1 MSDRIAVYGTL
12 LPGAAAWHLLSPL
25 VVGPPEPT
33 WLPGALYDTANGY
46 PALKLDADSR
56 VPAQV
61 FRLRDPDR
69 ALPVL
74 DEYEGPEYERR
85 RIRLD
90 GQPCWVYVWLG
101 PVSGMRPLPD
111 GWSHQGRG
119 S

>member
-12 LPGAAAWHLLSPL
+12 QSGAAAWQLLAPL
-25 VVGPPEPT
+25 VIGPAEPAS
-33 WLPGALYDTANGY
+33 LPGALYDTECGY
-46 PALKLDADSR
+46 PALKLDGVSR

-85 RIRLD
+85 RIELD
-90 GQPCWVYVWLG
+90 GGACWVYVWLG
-101 PVSGMRPLPD
+101 PVTGMRPLPH
-111 GWSHQGRG
+111 GWPVGA
-119 S
+119 